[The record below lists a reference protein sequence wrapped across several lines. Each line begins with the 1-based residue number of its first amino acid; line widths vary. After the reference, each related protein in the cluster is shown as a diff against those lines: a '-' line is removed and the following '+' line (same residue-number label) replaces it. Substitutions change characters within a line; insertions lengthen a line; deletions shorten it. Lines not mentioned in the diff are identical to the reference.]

1 MNREGT
7 MLAVLPSDPAAPG
20 AATEAFQ
27 RILLRHKLE
36 TTQLSGK
43 PYHKAARSFSES
55 GAWLRS
61 ADVDRLSE
69 QEAEIVA
76 ARLVRRTNAKTPLP
90 KEKADALRRELAS
103 IARRSFIKQDITFDE
118 AQKLGMEAAR
128 RLLDES
134 QLRAFNEATEA
145 GLRALPGER

>member
-1 MNREGT
+1 
-7 MLAVLPSDPAAPG
+7 MLAIVPSDNAAPE
-20 AATEAFQ
+20 AAAKAFQ
-27 RILLRHKLE
+27 RVLLRHKLE
-36 TTQLSGK
+36 PTEVSGK
-43 PYHKAARSFSES
+43 PHRKAARSFRKP

-69 QEAEIVA
+69 QEAEIIA
-76 ARLVRRTNAKTPLP
+76 TRLVRRTNAKTPLP
-90 KEKADALRRELAS
+90 REKADALRQALAG

-134 QLRAFNEATEA
+134 QMRAFNEAMEA
-145 GLRALPGER
+145 GLRALPDER